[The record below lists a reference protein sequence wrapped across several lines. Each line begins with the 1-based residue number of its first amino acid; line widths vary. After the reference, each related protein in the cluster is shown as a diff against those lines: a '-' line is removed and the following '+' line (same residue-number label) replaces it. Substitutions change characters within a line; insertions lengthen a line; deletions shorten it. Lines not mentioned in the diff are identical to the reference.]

1 MKEIEEDTN
10 RWIED
15 TNHVLGLEEAVL
27 LKWPHYPRQ
36 PADSAQSTIKLP
48 MAFFFDLE

>member
-1 MKEIEEDTN
+1 MTQTDGKVYDVLELKES
-10 RWIED
+10 
-15 TNHVLGLEEAVL
+15 VL